1 MLTIFW
7 HRFILHIVV
16 VWTFGKHNLKRSLYI
31 SDLFFTF
38 LKKDIQ
44 WEILIFYLLYF
55 TILYFAFN
63 ESNEN
68 TLFLPFE
75 ALFLRTSLIYS
86 SDSKIVSMCF
96 VNLWWNSMLISL
108 YSYCSK
114 PIYNDLPIFIA
125 FCHTS
130 LAYIGRYFSF
140 FKVFYVNQQTSIY
153 FNKYIH

>member
-31 SDLFFTF
+31 SPIYFLLF
-38 LKKDIQ
+38 KKRYSVRNINLLFIVFCIQ
-44 WEILIFYLLYF
+44 WIKREHPV
-55 TILYFAFN
+55 
-63 ESNEN
+63 SSVWGS
-68 TLFLPFE
+68 
-75 ALFLRTSLIYS
+75 FLRTSLIYS

-130 LAYIGRYFSF
+130 LAYISRYFSF